1 MSKNIDTFDEN
12 EVPEDPLAQEIIK
25 WMNKENIET
34 IPWNFTVFP
43 SQTFKS
49 DFGSAL
55 LQYAQGTKDWKDV
68 KTVFVNRWKSES
80 K

>member
-1 MSKNIDTFDEN
+1 
-12 EVPEDPLAQEIIK
+12 
-25 WMNKENIET
+25 MNKENIET

-55 LQYAQGTKDWKDV
+55 LQYSQGTKTWNDV
-68 KTVFVNRWKSES
+68 KNIFVNRWESES
-80 K
+80 R